1 MSGPQSDAPAKAM
14 MLFRGD
20 AEALHNEQ
28 NIGQSVG
35 EIDINLNGYT
45 LTHNNGSV
53 LFFLRTKTYSA
64 NAQKLIFNV
73 HSGNILLKGT
83 LFGFGTQEDADYA
96 QFKSAEINF
105 TNVNITVPRGSSI
118 TNIFT
123 SYSYGSIKSNKNVN
137 YDVTF
142 EGCVIDLSA
151 MASNS
156 TIFNIND
163 STANLKS
170 AIDFTMLGG
179 KILLSASIADNTLYA
194 TNEVSTFTFGK
205 GADGQYTVI
214 EGPSGYN
221 FNATES
227 VATDAYGNE
236 YLFTKRYDDGVK
248 AGYSLTP
255 KGLGG
260 FGLKTNVTLYSDF
273 VLNAY
278 FPKLDEITLVTVNG
292 ITVDLTALK
301 TTEIDGKTYYILPTE
316 VAASEAAEDIVLV
329 ITLTY
334 GEDSFSGKWT
344 LGVVKYAEKAL
355 GTVETETTKTMLRDM
370 LSYVR
375 ASYAYFATV
384 GTVTPEACEIATK
397 KIDSIIGK
405 NYDLTAAP
413 EMAED
418 AVLNIAGLNG
428 ATVSLG
434 AKISFVFSI
443 TEDAEKYTFTMGGA
457 KLETEIV
464 PGNCIVVTTYAYAVR
479 ETIEYTV
486 EGTDIT
492 GSYNLKAYYE
502 YMAGEGNGSEELL
515 ALVERLFKYSESA
528 EAYRN
533 EVNS

>member
-1 MSGPQSDAPAKAM
+1 VMAKYAAVSDKPVSTTLTIK
-14 MLFRGD
+14 
-20 AEALHNEQ
+20 N
-28 NIGQSVG
+28 G
-35 EIDINLNGYT
+35 EIAAKNNAAFAVNTNTSAGFSDTFYLNFDNVTFSLTKGSTVANLVFVTFTNGSYDTRIVADFKNCVFDLTNASKATTLFNMKESSGVAKTSDITVRGCTVKTNNASYFNLSTLATGDVVTLAKDGEGRYLSISLPSGTAAPTTKYAVANKGYSYVFGMTLENAERVVYT
-45 LTHNNGSV
+45 LCP
-53 LFFLRTKTYSA
+53 
-64 NAQKLIFNV
+64 
-73 HSGNILLKGT
+73 
-83 LFGFGTQEDADYA
+83 E
-96 QFKSAEINF
+96 E
-105 TNVNITVPRGSSI
+105 
-118 TNIFT
+118 
-123 SYSYGSIKSNKNVN
+123 
-137 YDVTF
+137 
-142 EGCVIDLSA
+142 
-151 MASNS
+151 
-156 TIFNIND
+156 
-163 STANLKS
+163 LKS
-170 AIDFTMLGG
+170 L
-179 KILLSASIADNTLYA
+179 K
-194 TNEVSTFTFGK
+194 
-205 GADGQYTVI
+205 
-214 EGPSGYN
+214 
-221 FNATES
+221 
-227 VATDAYGNE
+227 
-236 YLFTKRYDDGVK
+236 
-248 AGYSLTP
+248 
-255 KGLGG
+255 
-260 FGLKTNVTLYSDF
+260 LKTNVTLYSDF

-278 FPKLDEITLVTVNG
+278 FPVITGISSVKVNG
-292 ITVDLTALK
+292 NEVDLKTLE
-301 TTEIDGKTYYILPTE
+301 TTEIDGKAYYILPTE
-316 VAASEAAEDIVLV
+316 VASSEAAEDVSVV

-355 GTVETETTKTMLRDM
+355 ATEQTEITKTMLRDM

-457 KLETEIV
+457 ALETEIV

-486 EGTDIT
+486 EGTDIK
-492 GSYNLKAYYE
+492 GSYNLKAYYD

-515 ALVERLFKYSESA
+515 ALVERLFKYSESC
-528 EAYRN
+528 EDYRN